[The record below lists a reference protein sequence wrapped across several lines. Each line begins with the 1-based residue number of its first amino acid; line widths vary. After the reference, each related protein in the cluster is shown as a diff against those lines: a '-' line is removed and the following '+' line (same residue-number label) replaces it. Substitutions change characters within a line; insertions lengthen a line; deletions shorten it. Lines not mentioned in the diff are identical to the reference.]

1 MAHWLRFQHQS
12 HSSSQAQ
19 PAFGTLEGDT
29 IAVHQGDMFNQPQP
43 TGERVALADVALL
56 TPCAPTKMVA
66 LWNNFHALAAKLG
79 QAIPPEPLYF
89 LKANSSFHPHS
100 APIRVPA
107 AYAGKVVYE
116 GELGVV
122 IGKQCRQVSVDD
134 APAHIFGYTCI
145 NDVTAAELLNK
156 DASFAQWTRA
166 KSFDTFGV
174 FGPVIATGLD
184 PATLTVRTILN
195 DQERQNY
202 PVADMIF
209 SPAQL
214 VSLISQDMTLEP
226 GDIIACGTSVGVG
239 SMKPG
244 SDVSI
249 VIDGIGT
256 LRNRYE

>member
-1 MAHWLRFQHQS
+1 MTLWIRFQYQS
-12 HSSSQAQ
+12 QTS
-19 PAFGTLEGDT
+19 FGILEGNT
-29 IAVHQGDMFNQPQP
+29 VAVHSGDTFYQPQP
-43 TGERVALADVALL
+43 TGERVALADVTLL
-56 TPCAPTKMVA
+56 TPCVPTKMVA

-79 QAIPPEPLYF
+79 QAIPSEPLYF
-89 LKANSSFHPHS
+89 LKSNSSFHPHG
-100 APIRVPA
+100 APIRVPTS
-107 AYAGKVVYE
+107 YAGKVVYE

-122 IGKQCRQVSVDD
+122 IGKQCRQVSVCD

-174 FGPVIATGLD
+174 FGPVIATDVD

-249 VIDGIGT
+249 IIDGIGT